1 MLFHLVFLATAV
13 LSVLANE
20 AHIASLSYSSHN
32 DGGCSIAYADA
43 MIYRSGDSR
52 TLLQNFDLMSIAWP
66 SVVPTSSYICT
77 VQYNVTLDEPGRV
90 VLNKKPAELM
100 GAVKVDSFASIAV
113 LVAYRWIEPNTTV
126 RFPYYNAPILYPSIR
141 SLLNMWF
148 RS

>member
-1 MLFHLVFLATAV
+1 
-13 LSVLANE
+13 
-20 AHIASLSYSSHN
+20 
-32 DGGCSIAYADA
+32 

-66 SVVPTSSYICT
+66 TVVPTSSYLCT

-100 GAVKVDSFASIAV
+100 GAVNLDSFASIAV
-113 LVAYRWIEPNTTV
+113 VVAYRWIEPDTTV

-141 SLLNMWF
+141 IVLSTWF